1 MTRTE
6 TEASRD
12 SIESIVKPLVPMS
25 LGEMFGPV
33 QCERPDC
40 CKAAWMIFMTQ
51 EEYDTANGQEDT
63 HPISHVFVNK
73 IGTALCDEC
82 SRKSV

>member
-1 MTRTE
+1 MS
-6 TEASRD
+6 AADQSF
-12 SIESIVKPLVPMS
+12 VKPLVPMS

-40 CKAAWMIFMTQ
+40 FKAAWMIWMTQ
-51 EEYDTANGQEDT
+51 EEYDTAKSQEDT

-82 SRKSV
+82 SQKSV